1 MRISC
6 GSVAAPS
13 TGLDGR
19 FRQDGG
25 GGATAPPPAAHSMNG
40 TQTIRRSLG
49 RALALA
55 AAIAAVGV
63 AAMAHETP
71 RKTAV
76 PSAASSRDAAK
87 GPRAP
92 EFDYEPP
99 RPGTYRLP
107 PILTA
112 TDGTVLDTAGKR
124 LRLRRAMDGKIALLS
139 LIYTQCGDASGC
151 PLATS
156 ILLEIYDASA
166 SDRELAENLR
176 LVSLSFDPARD
187 TPAALASY
195 AAPFKAAPDARRR
208 SNWTFLTTASESAL
222 APILE
227 GYDQVVQK
235 NVGTGEVFDGTFTH
249 MLQVY
254 LIDRAGQIRN
264 IYSLS
269 FLDPRL
275 LIADVKTL
283 LMEERRKETQ

>member
-1 MRISC
+1 
-6 GSVAAPS
+6 
-13 TGLDGR
+13 
-19 FRQDGG
+19 
-25 GGATAPPPAAHSMNG
+25 MNG

-49 RALALA
+49 RVPMIA
-55 AAIAAVGV
+55 AAIAVIVGV
-63 AAMAHETP
+63 SATAHDGHGQKP
-71 RKTAV
+71 AS
-76 PSAASSRDAAK
+76 PSAAASRDAAK
-87 GPRAP
+87 ASRTP
-92 EFDYEPP
+92 EFDYDIP

-107 PILTA
+107 AILTA
-112 TDGTVLDTAGKR
+112 TDGAVLDIAGKR
-124 LRLRRAMDGKIALLS
+124 LRLRRALDGKIALLS

-156 ILLEIYDASA
+156 TLLEIYDASA
-166 SDRELAENLR
+166 SDRDLAENLR

-187 TPAALASY
+187 TPEALSSY
-195 AAPFKAAPDARRR
+195 AAPFMAAPDARRR
-208 SNWTFLTTASESAL
+208 SDWTFLTTDSEAAL
-222 APILE
+222 APILD

-235 NVGTGEVFDGTFTH
+235 SVGPTGTFDGFLTH
-249 MLQVY
+249 ILQVY

>member
-1 MRISC
+1 
-6 GSVAAPS
+6 
-13 TGLDGR
+13 
-19 FRQDGG
+19 
-25 GGATAPPPAAHSMNG
+25 MNG
-40 TQTIRRSLG
+40 TQAIRRSLG
-49 RALALA
+49 RVLTLA
-55 AAIAAVGV
+55 AAIAVIVGV
-63 AAMAHETP
+63 SATAHDGHG
-71 RKTAV
+71 RKPAS
-76 PSAASSRDAAK
+76 PSAAASRDAA
-87 GPRAP
+87 GASRTP
-92 EFDYEPP
+92 EFDYDIP

-112 TDGTVLDTAGKR
+112 TDGAVLDTAGKR
-124 LRLRRAMDGKIALLS
+124 LRLRQALDGKIALLS

-156 ILLEIYDASA
+156 TLLEIYDASA
-166 SDRELAENLR
+166 SDRDLAENLR
-176 LVSLSFDPARD
+176 LVSLSFDPERD

-195 AAPFKAAPDARRR
+195 AAPFMAAPDARRR
-208 SNWTFLTTASESAL
+208 SDWTFLTTDSEAAL

-235 NVGTGEVFDGTFTH
+235 SVGPNGAFDGFLTH
-249 MLQVY
+249 ILQVY